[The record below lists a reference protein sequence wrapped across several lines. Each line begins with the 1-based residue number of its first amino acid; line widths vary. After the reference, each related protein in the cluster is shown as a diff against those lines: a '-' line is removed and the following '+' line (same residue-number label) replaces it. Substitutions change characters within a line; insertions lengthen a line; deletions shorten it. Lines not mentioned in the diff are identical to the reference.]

1 MSRRRGGASIA
12 ANPVLIGAATTL
24 VVIVAVFLAYN
35 ANNGLPFVPTYD
47 IKAEVPNAANLVPGN
62 EVRISG
68 TRVGVIN
75 DITTQQRRSGA
86 VVAVLHLKLQTSV
99 QELAKDSTV
108 LVRPRSALGLKY
120 LQITEG
126 TSKDGYQ
133 NGATIPLRNAKPPVV
148 EIDDLFNTFDTPTRL
163 AQQQNLLVFG
173 NALAG
178 RGSDINSA
186 IGALNPL
193 LTGLI
198 PVARN
203 LSSRRTRLGEL
214 FPALN
219 RVATIVAPAAETQ
232 ASLFRNLDT
241 TFSGLSDVARPFIQD
256 TIQEGPPTLD
266 QAIESFRFERAPL
279 ANATGLF
286 RDLRPGVQ
294 ALRAAGPDISAALA
308 VGTPAL
314 ARSPELNR
322 RLATTFR
329 TLETFARDP
338 FVPIALTD
346 LNSTV
351 SFLAPTLDYLTPT
364 QTNCNYVTLFFRNAA
379 NLLSEGDKNGTWQRF
394 TVINPTPTPT
404 GDPVD
409 VNSQFGPSSAP
420 DQGPVSPLHATPYPN
435 VGAPGQPKECEAGN
449 EPYSNAGPVIGN
461 APGTQPL
468 STEAT
473 TNTVTAAA
481 RSSR

>member
-1 MSRRRGGASIA
+1 MSRRRGAGASIA

-47 IKAEVPNAANLVPGN
+47 IKAEVSNAANLVPGN

-68 TRVGVIN
+68 TRVGVID

-99 QELAKDSTV
+99 QELPKDSTV
-108 LVRPRSALGLKY
+108 VVRPRSALGLKY

-148 EIDDLFNTFDTPTRL
+148 EIDDLFNTFDAPTRR
-163 AQQQNLLVFG
+163 AQQINVLEFS

-178 RGSDINSA
+178 RGGDINTA
-186 IGALNPL
+186 IGALDPL

-198 PVARN
+198 PVAHN
-203 LSSRRTRLGEL
+203 LSNRRTRLGEL

-219 RVATIVAPAAETQ
+219 RVSTIVAPAAESQ
-232 ASLFRNLDT
+232 ASLFRNLNT
-241 TFSGLSDVARPFIQD
+241 TFTGLSDVARPFIQD
-256 TIQEGPPTLD
+256 TIEQGPPTLD
-266 QAIESFRFERAPL
+266 QAIESLRFERAPL
-279 ANATGLF
+279 VNAAGLF
-286 RDLRPGVQ
+286 RDLRPGVR
-294 ALRAAGPDISAALA
+294 ALRAAGPDISEALA

-314 ARSPELNR
+314 ARSPILNR
-322 RLATTFR
+322 RLETSFR
-329 TLETFARDP
+329 TLATFARDP

-351 SFLAPTLDYLTPT
+351 AFLAPTLDYLTPA
-364 QTNCNYVTLFFRNAA
+364 QTNCNYVTLFFRNAS
-379 NLLSEGDKNGTWQRF
+379 NLLTEGDKNGTWQRF
-394 TVINPTPTPT
+394 TVIIPTPAPT
-404 GDPVD
+404 GEPVD
-409 VNSQFGPSSAP
+409 PNNQFGPSSAP
-420 DQGPVSPLHATPYPN
+420 DQGPVSPLHTNPYPN
-435 VGAPGQPKECEAGN
+435 IGAPGPAQG
-449 EPYSNAGPVIGN
+449 V
-461 APGTQPL
+461 
-468 STEAT
+468 
-473 TNTVTAAA
+473 
-481 RSSR
+481 